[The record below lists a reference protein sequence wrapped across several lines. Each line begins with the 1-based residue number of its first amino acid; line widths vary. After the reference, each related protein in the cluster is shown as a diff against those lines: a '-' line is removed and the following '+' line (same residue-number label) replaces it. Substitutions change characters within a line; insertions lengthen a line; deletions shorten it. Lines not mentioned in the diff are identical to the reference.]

1 MQGAKIMKKPIAA
14 INKIELKFMD
24 VSVKLTGSRNIEKKA
39 LSLLG
44 ALIQD
49 RFKVYEMIENI
60 DHEAEEAEIIHK
72 KKKILPD
79 IEFMRGYA

>member
-1 MQGAKIMKKPIAA
+1 MKKPTTAT
-14 INKIELKFMD
+14 NKIELKFMD
-24 VSVKLTGSRNIEKKA
+24 LTVKLTGSRNIEKRA

-44 ALIQD
+44 ALIID

-60 DHEAEEAEIIHK
+60 DHEDEEAEIIHK
-72 KKKILPD
+72 KKKIAPD